1 MEQYGSLFSPRPFKS
16 NRIETTSILSDLHK
30 KIIGRCVGLVGAAG
44 GFFGLAF
51 VIFLFGVAVGGTRRE
66 GSWVLRERKREK
78 ENDVPLCATVVPG
91 SDLNMSTAATDSIV

>member
-44 GFFGLAF
+44 WFFGLAF

-78 ENDVPLCATVVPG
+78 ERERERRATVCHGGAWKRFEYVDC
-91 SDLNMSTAATDSIV
+91 SN